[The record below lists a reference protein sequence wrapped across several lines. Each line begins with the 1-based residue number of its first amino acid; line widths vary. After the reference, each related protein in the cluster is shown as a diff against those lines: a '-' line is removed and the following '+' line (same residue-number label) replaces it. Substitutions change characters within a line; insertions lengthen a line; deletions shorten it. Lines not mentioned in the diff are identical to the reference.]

1 MYEVSVT
8 YLDKTDMEVLLCS
21 SKPCFNVRGGF
32 VFLSGGQG
40 QGLAVSIGSLLKIKI
55 SPPLPD
61 KVPPLKYSIDIHYDT
76 ETEDTELLFSPQE
89 VSISIEGEEDEYIPV
104 FLVKK
109 GDNLV
114 RIINSAVLRSVK
126 VNTYTEEKK

>member
-1 MYEVSVT
+1 MYEVSVA
-8 YLDKTDMEVLLCS
+8 YNDKTDVEVLLCH
-21 SKPCFNVRGGF
+21 SKPSFNVKGGF

-40 QGLAVSIGSLLKIKI
+40 QGLAINIDSLLKIKI

-76 ETEDTELLFSPQE
+76 ETEDTELLFSPYE
-89 VSISIEGEEDEYIPV
+89 VSISIEGEEDDFVPV

-114 RIINSAVLRSVK
+114 RIINSEVLRSVK
-126 VNTYTEEKK
+126 VNTYTEENK